1 MFDVSVP
8 GREGLTERSK
18 RPPIRL
24 KRVALPNEHG
34 SWGILLEPLV
44 ASLTIAASPA
54 GWSAAVI
61 VIGAFLLRQ
70 PSKVLVS
77 DLTAGCDLPQTR
89 AAAKFAAAF
98 GSLALMGAAG
108 ALALGDPRDLLPL
121 LLLVPIGIFQLYN
134 DVSRNSRGL
143 VPELVGSASISAS
156 APAIAL
162 AGGWGVPEALA
173 LWALFVCR
181 SVPSVVYV
189 RQRLRLEKGRPF
201 NRAAPAALHLIA
213 VVAVASL
220 ASFGLVPMLPIAV
233 FVFLLFRNVT
243 GLSESRRK
251 MKAMQ
256 IGIRETIYGG
266 VLVLSVILGHYLG
279 L

>member
-1 MFDVSVP
+1 MTDRP
-8 GREGLTERSK
+8 K
-18 RPPIRL
+18 RPAISLR
-24 KRVALPNEHG
+24 RVALPTEHG

-44 ASLTIAASPA
+44 ASLAVAASSA
-54 GWSAAVI
+54 GWFVAVF
-61 VIGAFLLRQ
+61 VIAAFLLRQ
-70 PSKVLVS
+70 PSKILVS
-77 DLTAGCDLPQTR
+77 DLIAGRDLPQTR
-89 AAAKFAAAF
+89 AAGKFAAAF
-98 GSLALMGAAG
+98 GSLALIGAAG
-108 ALALGDPRDLLPL
+108 ALALTNPWHLLPL
-121 LLLVPIGIFQLYN
+121 LLLVPVGIFQLYN

-162 AGGWGVPEALA
+162 AGGWGAPEALA
-173 LWALFVCR
+173 LWALFISR

-189 RQRLRLEKGRPF
+189 RQRLRLEKGKPF
-201 NRAAPAALHLIA
+201 NRTSPGALHLIA

-220 ASFGLVPMLPIAV
+220 ASFGLVPMLPVAV
-233 FVFLLFRNVT
+233 FVFLLARNVT

-256 IGIRETIYGG
+256 IGIRETVYGG

-279 L
+279 M